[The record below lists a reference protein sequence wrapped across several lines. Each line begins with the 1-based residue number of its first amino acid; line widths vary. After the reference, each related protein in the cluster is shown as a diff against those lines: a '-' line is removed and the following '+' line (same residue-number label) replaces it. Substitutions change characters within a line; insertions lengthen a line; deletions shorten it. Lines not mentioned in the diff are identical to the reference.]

1 MGFVGAIAIALA
13 MSGRGGDVAGPHIY
27 YDEPIAPTLER
38 GAEGVW
44 VETLNERLLELGFHP
59 DIGDEFGNKT
69 RHAVF
74 AFQKHHE
81 MPTTGKFT
89 PGMWHLLDEH
99 VSLPWRPESA
109 RVEIDLGKQVLY
121 VVESSEVTPRRSHF
135 VRERGEVHV
144 EQRHGG
150 ASLHARG
157 SVHLPAS
164 HSRYSSVVPWLA
176 VQPVLLPRRLR
187 GSRLLQRPQSAGIT
201 RLRSRHELG
210 HG

>member
-121 VVESSEVTPRRSHF
+121 VVESSEVTRVAPISSGNGEKFTSSRGTE
-135 VRERGEVHV
+135 VRAFTPEGQFTF
-144 EQRHGG
+144 QRHIPGIRVSYLGSLYNPYYFRGG
-150 ASLHARG
+150 YAVHG
-157 SVHLPAS
+157 SSSVPNQPAS
-164 HSRYSSVVPWLA
+164 HGCVRV
-176 VQPVLLPRRLR
+176 
-187 GSRLLQRPQSAGIT
+187 T
-201 RLRSRHELG
+201 N
-210 HG
+210 